1 MKLIFVRHGEPLK
14 YEYGISKMGID
25 ELELLGEYLKENFNV
40 SKIFSATSQR
50 ATESADVLNKKFNYN
65 IEYYQWLSEFKYRIT
80 KTSKKQLLNLGE
92 EVLSDDEIKVSPKEI
107 DSVLEKLD
115 KEENERERAESDESE
130 FEDREEREYWESEEY
145 WDDEGIE
152 KEVY

>member
-25 ELELLGEYLKENFNV
+25 ELELLGVYLKENFNV

-65 IEYYQWLSEFKYRIT
+65 IEYYQWLSEFKYRIP
-80 KTSKKQLLNLGE
+80 LLNEKGVFPWGL
-92 EVLSDDEIKVSPKEI
+92 LQIK
-107 DSVLEKLD
+107 
-115 KEENERERAESDESE
+115 
-130 FEDREEREYWESEEY
+130 
-145 WDDEGIE
+145 
-152 KEVY
+152 